1 MDQAA
6 SHQRARQAHT
16 NRAVYW
22 AARIPLQ
29 ILLKLYFRASRLGT
43 GRIPH
48 NGPAIIASNHRSF
61 FDPFVIG
68 TMSRRPIYYVAKS
81 ELFRNPVLAWFL
93 SALGAF
99 PVERGVGDRDAIQ
112 TAKELLA
119 RGELVLIFPE
129 GTRTRPGPLGHPR
142 RGVGRLALESGAP
155 VIPVSIIGTE
165 DVRSGILLRPRR
177 IRVVAGSPL
186 EFKREEQSSPELA
199 ESVTADVWQAVSGLW
214 ESLGGTPGLQ
224 DLEQPELAQVA

>member
-6 SHQRARQAHT
+6 SHQRARQART
-16 NRAVYW
+16 NRVVYW

-29 ILLKLYFRASRLGT
+29 IFLKLYFRASRLGT
-43 GRIPH
+43 EQIPQT
-48 NGPAIIASNHRSF
+48 GPAIIASNHRSF

-68 TMSRRPIYYVAKS
+68 TMSRRPIYYVAKI

-99 PVERGVGDRDAIQ
+99 PVERGVGDRDAIR
-112 TAKELLA
+112 TAEELLA

-129 GTRTRPGPLGHPR
+129 GTRTRPGPLGPPK
-142 RGVGRLALESGAP
+142 RGVGRLTLESGAP
-155 VIPVSIIGTE
+155 VIPLAINGTE
-165 DVRSGILLRPRR
+165 DVRSGILLRPRK

-186 EFKREEQSSPELA
+186 ELTREEPSSPELA
-199 ESVTADVWQAVSGLW
+199 ESVTAEVWQAVSALR
-214 ESLGGTPGLQ
+214 ESLGGAPGVH
-224 DLEQPELAQVA
+224 DLEQSELAHVA